1 MALEAT
7 INILQEQNSFLKTIA
22 EGFEKAETK
31 DLERAEKEKEANQVL
46 LSLRDAISGIGGGGA
61 AAAGPAVSTT
71 PEPAIGDKDKKESE
85 GILASLRTSMM
96 ALPIVGSI
104 FAGIGTFFGKFSK
117 VLGPARGFLGKGL
130 RLVGKVVGKF
140 LLPIQGILG
149 GLEGFFKGFEE
160 GGILEGLKQGGI
172 GIIDGM
178 FGFII
183 EMGTKALGKL
193 VEMVG
198 GPEWLSTALADF
210 DFGKELTNLVNAGT
224 EFFTDIFTNIRVWW
238 DNFDLGETFKKLTDG
253 LMDMI
258 ENFELP
264 SLDAIGDWIGNTFT
278 AVKDW
283 ITEKIGGLLS
293 MAESL
298 PLGIGDKIKN
308 IRAGVD
314 NMAGKMVGDQEP
326 DPTFGGAAP
335 ADDAAMDAQRAFAKQ
350 AKIDQLRARQEEAR
364 RANNPLRL
372 AAASMGSGGG
382 GDSNTYVNVQ
392 GQTSDKASKSSWF
405 GWFGGDD

>member
-85 GILASLRTSMM
+85 GILARLRTSMM
-96 ALPIVGSI
+96 ALPIVGTLFTSM
-104 FAGIGTFFGKFSK
+104 GVFFSNFRKA
-117 VLGPARGFLGKGL
+117 LGPARAFLGKGL
-130 RLVGKVVGKF
+130 KIVGKVATRF

-149 GLEGFFKGFEE
+149 GLEGFFQGFEE

-178 FGFII
+178 FGWIV
-183 EMGTKALGKL
+183 ETGAKAVGKL

-224 EFFTDIFTNIRVWW
+224 EFFTDIFTNILVWW
-238 DNFDLGETFKKLTDG
+238 ENFDLGETFKKLTDG

-258 ENFELP
+258 ENFEMP

-278 AVKDW
+278 AVKNW
-283 ITEKIGGLLS
+283 ITEKMGSLLK
-293 MAESL
+293 MAEKL

-308 IRAGVD
+308 IRAGME

-326 DPTFGGAAP
+326 DPTIGGAAP
-335 ADDAAMDAQRAFAKQ
+335 ADAASMDAQRAFARQ
-350 AKIDQLRARQEEAR
+350 AKIEQMRAEQERAQAR
-364 RANNPLRL
+364 TNTRM
-372 AAASMGSGGG
+372 AAQAGGNSRG

-392 GQTSDKASKSSWF
+392 GQTSDKASKSSFFSWLR
-405 GWFGGDD
+405 GDD

>member
-1 MALEAT
+1 
-7 INILQEQNSFLKTIA
+7 
-22 EGFEKAETK
+22 
-31 DLERAEKEKEANQVL
+31 
-46 LSLRDAISGIGGGGA
+46 
-61 AAAGPAVSTT
+61 
-71 PEPAIGDKDKKESE
+71 
-85 GILASLRTSMM
+85 MM
-96 ALPIVGSI
+96 ALPIVGTLFTSMG
-104 FAGIGTFFGKFSK
+104 AFFSNFQKA
-117 VLGPARGFLGKGL
+117 LGPARAFLGKGL
-130 RLVGKVVGKF
+130 KIVGKVATRF

-149 GLEGFFKGFEE
+149 GLEGFFQGFEE

-178 FGFII
+178 FGWIV
-183 EMGTKALGKL
+183 ETGAKAVGKL

-224 EFFTDIFTNIRVWW
+224 EFFTDVFANILIWW
-238 DNFDLGETFKKLTDG
+238 EDFKANLSWDG
-253 LMDMI
+253 LM
-258 ENFELP
+258 ENLMSIELP

-278 AVKDW
+278 AVKNW
-283 ITEKIGGLLS
+283 ISEKMGSLLK
-293 MAESL
+293 MAEKL
-298 PLGIGDKIKN
+298 PFGIGDKIKN
-308 IRAGVD
+308 IRAGMDSV
-314 NMAGKMVGDQEP
+314 AGKIYGDQEP

>member
-46 LSLRDAISGIGGGGA
+46 LSLRDAIAGIGGGGA

-96 ALPIVGSI
+96 ALPIVGTLFTSMG
-104 FAGIGTFFGKFSK
+104 AFFSNFQKA
-117 VLGPARGFLGKGL
+117 LGPARAFLGKGL
-130 RLVGKVVGKF
+130 KIVGKVATRF

-149 GLEGFFKGFEE
+149 GLEGFFQGFEE

-178 FGFII
+178 FGWIV
-183 EMGTKALGKL
+183 ETGAKAVGKL

-224 EFFTDIFTNIRVWW
+224 EFFTDVFANILIWW
-238 DNFDLGETFKKLTDG
+238 EDFKANLSWDG
-253 LMDMI
+253 LM
-258 ENFELP
+258 ENLMSIELP

-278 AVKDW
+278 AVKNW
-283 ITEKIGGLLS
+283 ISEKMGSLLK
-293 MAESL
+293 MAENL
-298 PLGIGDKIKN
+298 PFGIGDKIKN
-308 IRAGVD
+308 IRAGMDSV
-314 NMAGKMVGDQEP
+314 AGKIYGDQEP

>member
-46 LSLRDAISGIGGGGA
+46 LSLRDAIAGIGGGGA

-96 ALPIVGSI
+96 ALPIVGTLFTSI
-104 FAGIGTFFGKFSK
+104 GAFFSNFQKA
-117 VLGPARGFLGKGL
+117 LGPARGFLGKGL
-130 RLVGKVVGKF
+130 KIVGKVATRF

-149 GLEGFFKGFEE
+149 GLEGFFQGFEE

-178 FGFII
+178 FGWIV
-183 EMGTKALGKL
+183 ETGAKAVGKL

-224 EFFTDIFTNIRVWW
+224 EFFTDVFANILIWW
-238 DNFDLGETFKKLTDG
+238 EDFKANLSWDG
-253 LMDMI
+253 LM
-258 ENFELP
+258 ENLMSIELP

-278 AVKDW
+278 AVKNW
-283 ITEKIGGLLS
+283 ISEKMGSLLK
-293 MAESL
+293 MAENL
-298 PLGIGDKIKN
+298 PFGIGDKIKN
-308 IRAGVD
+308 IRAGMDSV
-314 NMAGKMVGDQEP
+314 AGKIYGDQEP

>member
-1 MALEAT
+1 M
-7 INILQEQNSFLKTIA
+7 
-22 EGFEKAETK
+22 TK
-31 DLERAEKEKEANQVL
+31 
-46 LSLRDAISGIGGGGA
+46 
-61 AAAGPAVSTT
+61 
-71 PEPAIGDKDKKESE
+71 
-85 GILASLRTSMM
+85 LRTSMM
-96 ALPIVGSI
+96 ALPIVGTL
-104 FAGIGTFFGKFSK
+104 FTKMGAFFSNFSK
-117 VLGPARGFLGKGL
+117 TLGPAKGFLGKGL
-130 RLVGKVVGKF
+130 KMVAKVATRF

-149 GLEGFFKGFEE
+149 GLEGFFQGFEE
-160 GGILEGLKQGGI
+160 DGILGGLKQGGI

-178 FGFII
+178 FGWIV
-183 EMGTKALGKL
+183 ETGAKAVGKL

-224 EFFTDIFTNIRVWW
+224 EFFTDIFTNILVWW

-253 LMDMI
+253 LMNMI

-278 AVKDW
+278 AVKNW
-283 ITEKIGGLLS
+283 ITEKMGSLLG

-298 PLGIGDKIKN
+298 PFGIGDKIKN
-308 IRAGVD
+308 IREGMEG
-314 NMAGKMVGDQEP
+314 MAGKMVGDQEP

-372 AAASMGSGGG
+372 AAASMGGGGG

-405 GWFGGDD
+405 GWWGGDD

>member
-96 ALPIVGSI
+96 ALPIVGTL
-104 FAGIGTFFGKFSK
+104 FTNMGAFFSNFQKA
-117 VLGPARGFLGKGL
+117 LGPARGFLGKGL
-130 RLVGKVVGKF
+130 KIVGKVATRF

-149 GLEGFFKGFEE
+149 GLEGFFQGFEE

-172 GIIDGM
+172 GIINGM
-178 FGFII
+178 FGWIV
-183 EMGTKALGKL
+183 GTGAKAVGKL

-278 AVKDW
+278 AVKNW
-283 ITEKIGGLLS
+283 ISEKMGSLLK
-293 MAESL
+293 MAEKL
-298 PLGIGDKIKN
+298 PIVGDKIKN
-308 IRAGVD
+308 IRVGME

>member
-46 LSLRDAISGIGGGGA
+46 LSLRDAIAGIGGGGA

-96 ALPIVGSI
+96 ALPIVGTLFTSMG
-104 FAGIGTFFGKFSK
+104 AFFSNFQKA
-117 VLGPARGFLGKGL
+117 LGPARAFLGKGL
-130 RLVGKVVGKF
+130 KIVAKVATRF

-149 GLEGFFKGFEE
+149 GLEGFFQGFEE

-178 FGFII
+178 FGWIV
-183 EMGTKALGKL
+183 ETGAKAVGKL

-224 EFFTDIFTNIRVWW
+224 EFFTDVFANILIWW
-238 DNFDLGETFKKLTDG
+238 EDFKANLSWDG
-253 LMDMI
+253 LM
-258 ENFELP
+258 ENLMSIELP

-278 AVKDW
+278 AVKNW
-283 ITEKIGGLLS
+283 ISEKMGSLLK
-293 MAESL
+293 MAENL
-298 PLGIGDKIKN
+298 PFGIGDKIKN
-308 IRAGVD
+308 IRAGMDSV
-314 NMAGKMVGDQEP
+314 AGKIYGDQEP

>member
-46 LSLRDAISGIGGGGA
+46 LSLRDAIAGIGGGGA

-96 ALPIVGSI
+96 ALPIVGTLFTSI
-104 FAGIGTFFGKFSK
+104 GAFFSNFQKA
-117 VLGPARGFLGKGL
+117 LGPARGFLGKGL
-130 RLVGKVVGKF
+130 KIVGKVATRF

-149 GLEGFFKGFEE
+149 GLEGFFQGFEE

-178 FGFII
+178 FGWIV
-183 EMGTKALGKL
+183 ETGAKAVGKL

-224 EFFTDIFTNIRVWW
+224 EFFTDVFGNILVWW
-238 DNFDLGETFKKLTDG
+238 EDFIANLSWDG
-253 LMDMI
+253 LMEDLMSI
-258 ENFELP
+258 ELP

-278 AVKDW
+278 AVKNW
-283 ITEKIGGLLS
+283 ISEKMGSLLK
-293 MAESL
+293 MAENL
-298 PLGIGDKIKN
+298 PFGIGDKIKN
-308 IRAGVD
+308 IRAGMDSV
-314 NMAGKMVGDQEP
+314 AGKIYGDQEP